1 MFQNIKAVSSISVDI
16 YCEFCNFIFH
26 ILPGS
31 IWSPSAH
38 ISSFEMHVDQMK
50 CYIYRWREVQ
60 MKVYFSVCVEI
71 TSAASGIY
79 MLSGYTILKQSYV
92 SSSLYFNT
100 CLFISTHLDA
110 PKLIYF
116 YIANQYAEDLNHAI
130 WELLI
135 SCIMKTNGML
145 NLVIWLCKNNFLWQ
159 QWVCFAVCR
168 KPCTMHLISHAK

>member
-1 MFQNIKAVSSISVDI
+1 
-16 YCEFCNFIFH
+16 
-26 ILPGS
+26 
-31 IWSPSAH
+31 
-38 ISSFEMHVDQMK
+38 
-50 CYIYRWREVQ
+50 

-145 NLVIWLCKNNFLWQ
+145 NLVI
-159 QWVCFAVCR
+159 
-168 KPCTMHLISHAK
+168 